1 MGAAALAGG
10 SSIASLGLTAMGAVM
25 KGEGEKSADDFRAD
39 QAEQAAR
46 FGREQAD
53 LTDVTMR
60 ERLNTTL
67 ANIDSI
73 RAAAHID
80 PTSPTT
86 TAVEEWQRTLS
97 DRQRTAAVVS
107 QKAQA
112 DSDEASA
119 AYLRKAGDFALTQSY
134 IGAAGGVLS
143 GVAKGVGPGG
153 SYSLGSGGSG

>member
-1 MGAAALAGG
+1 MGTAALAGG
-10 SSIASLGLTAMGAVM
+10 SSVASLGLAAAGTVM
-25 KGEGEKSADDFRAD
+25 KGEGDKASADFRAD

-46 FGREQAD
+46 FGREQAG

-67 ANIDSI
+67 ANIDVI

-86 TAVEEWQRTLS
+86 TAVENWQRTLS
-97 DRQRTAAVVS
+97 DRQRTTAVVS

-112 DSDEASA
+112 SSDEASA
-119 AYLRKAGDFALTQSY
+119 TYLRKAGDFALTQSY
-134 IGAAGGVLS
+134 LSAAAGVAG
-143 GVAKGVGPGG
+143 GTAKGLGPSG
-153 SYSLGSGGSG
+153 SFSLAG

>member
-1 MGAAALAGG
+1 MGEAALAGG
-10 SSIASLGLTAMGAVM
+10 SSIASLGLGAMSTVM
-25 KGEGEKSADDFRAD
+25 KGEGQKSADEFRAA
-39 QAEQAAR
+39 QAEEAAR

-67 ANIDSI
+67 ANIDVI
-73 RAAAHID
+73 RAAGHVD

-86 TAVEEWQRTLS
+86 QAVEDWQRMLS

-112 DSDEASA
+112 SSDVASA
-119 AYLRKAGDFALTQSY
+119 KYLREAGDFALTQSY
-134 IGAAGGVLS
+134 ISAGAQIAG
-143 GVAKGVGPGG
+143 GVAKGFGPGG
-153 SYSLGSGGSG
+153 SFSLAG

>member
-10 SSIASLGLTAMGAVM
+10 SSVASLGLAAAGTIM
-25 KGEGEKSADDFRAD
+25 KGEGEKSADEFRAD

-53 LTDVTMR
+53 LTDVSMR
-60 ERLNTTL
+60 EKLNTTL
-67 ANIDSI
+67 ANIDAI

-97 DRQRTAAVVS
+97 NRQRTAAVVS

-112 DSDEASA
+112 SSDEASA
-119 AYLRKAGDFALTQSY
+119 KYLREAGDFALTQSY
-134 IGAAGGVLS
+134 VSAAAGVAGGAA
-143 GVAKGVGPGG
+143 KGLGPGG
-153 SYSLGSGGSG
+153 SFSLAG